1 MKAELL
7 GGGCAG
13 GEGSIPS
20 WGGPKFA
27 AAWGSVP
34 TEPGVARDFPDLC
47 GKKLAEGKRAPARVS
62 ERLRAL
68 HLPVGFTVS
77 IARLV

>member
-13 GEGSIPS
+13 GEGSSPG
-20 WGGPKFA
+20 WGAPEFA

-34 TEPGVARDFPDLC
+34 TEPGVARGFPDLC
-47 GKKLAEGKRAPARVS
+47 GKKLAEGK
-62 ERLRAL
+62 
-68 HLPVGFTVS
+68 
-77 IARLV
+77 

>member
-13 GEGSIPS
+13 GEGSTPG
-20 WGGPKFA
+20 WGGPEFA

-34 TEPGVARDFPDLC
+34 TEPGVARGFPDLR
-47 GKKLAEGKRAPARVS
+47 GKKLAEGKRAAVRVS

-68 HLPVGFTVS
+68 HLPVGFTVI